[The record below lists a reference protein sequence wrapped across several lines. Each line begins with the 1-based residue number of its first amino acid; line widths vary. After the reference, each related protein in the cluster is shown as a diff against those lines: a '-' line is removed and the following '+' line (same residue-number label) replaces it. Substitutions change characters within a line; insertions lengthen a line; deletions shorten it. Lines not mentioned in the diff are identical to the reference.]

1 MKKAQPYAMSRS
13 VASVAAI
20 PLTLFLDFDGVLH
33 PFGDRHV
40 RRFSDL
46 PRLEDV
52 LRLNADVP
60 VVITSTEREDL
71 SLEALRQ
78 PFSPDI
84 AARIVG
90 QTPVL
95 VPASATELAGIRYRE
110 IVRFLED
117 RPTRHWIALDDDE
130 SLFPDNCSNLILCEN
145 GFDERAAAKL
155 KAILCATLVQSGGEP
170 SSAASVSGADGL

>member
-1 MKKAQPYAMSRS
+1 MKKAQSDEMSRS
-13 VASVAAI
+13 PVAVAAI

-60 VVITSTEREDL
+60 VVITSTEREEL
-71 SLEALRQ
+71 SLDALRQ

-95 VPASATELAGIRYRE
+95 VPASATELGGIRYRE
-110 IVRFLED
+110 ILLFFED
-117 RPTRHWIALDDDE
+117 HPTQHWIALDDDE
-130 SLFPDNCSNLILCEN
+130 SLYPADCPNLIVCEY
-145 GFDERAAAKL
+145 GFD
-155 KAILCATLVQSGGEP
+155 P
-170 SSAASVSGADGL
+170 SINALQQN